1 MTTATD
7 DVIMM
12 KETATIIKGAIDAV
26 SEVSGTPVWLTSIPP
41 VVVDNDVELID
52 DGISDVIVLLAGFL
66 RK

>member
-26 SEVSGTPVWLTSIPP
+26 SEVSGTPVWLMSIPP
-41 VVVDNDVELID
+41 VVVANDVELID
-52 DGISDVIVLLAGFL
+52 DGISDVIVLLAGF
-66 RK
+66 